1 MFSARQY
8 EYKGAAKDTVQD
20 PPDRTTRMKNI
31 LFVTVV
37 GITMSVTTPT
47 PKLLLMRKITE
58 LVTEFLTDDQLSKV
72 FYENFSQ
79 AIDIA
84 ALEIHNGKRAE
95 EIMSELYDY
104 FTNALNK
111 EQLKTLT
118 KGYKG
123 LVKDLGDE
131 GAAGVM
137 ERVKKVVA
145 YAVTPAMETI
155 SEQGETPDLAYLAMS
170 RQMTPD
176 FMKIVAGLVRD
187 TLTPTEW
194 NSVKLNY
201 GAMFKISSGKSIAT
215 MHHQL
220 NSMIYYNDVRMHS
233 ERSIFSSSPMKRA
246 RIYE

>member
-1 MFSARQY
+1 
-8 EYKGAAKDTVQD
+8 
-20 PPDRTTRMKNI
+20 MKNI

-37 GITMSVTTPT
+37 GITMSMTTPT
-47 PKLLLMRKITE
+47 PKMVLMKKITE
-58 LVTEFLTDDQLSKV
+58 LVTEFLTDDQLSK
-72 FYENFSQ
+72 

-201 GAMFKISSGKSIAT
+201 GAMFKISENLPQPCIT
-215 MHHQL
+215 
-220 NSMIYYNDVRMHS
+220 NSTIW
-233 ERSIFSSSPMKRA
+233 
-246 RIYE
+246 